1 MADAE
6 EMGETELPR
15 DLRSILAIQGLRAF
29 AYGFA
34 SVLLGVVLAA
44 ARLSDLQVGA
54 VLTAMLAGMAL
65 ASVGVGRWGE
75 RVGRRRLYGSL
86 LAIMGVAG
94 AVFALTSWL
103 PALLLAALSGPLPP
117 DPNRPGPIT
126 SLEQAMIGGGRA
138 RRRGTG
144 LAP

>member
-1 MADAE
+1 MAGADDTQRGFGGATPPN
-6 EMGETELPR
+6 GQTQLPR
-15 DLRSILAIQGLRAF
+15 GIRIILGIQGLRAY

-86 LAIMGVAG
+86 LALMGVAG
-94 AVFALTSWL
+94 AGFALASWF
-103 PALLLAALSGPLPP
+103 PALLLARLSRTLSPVPH
-117 DPNRPGPIT
+117 
-126 SLEQAMIGGGRA
+126 E
-138 RRRGTG
+138 
-144 LAP
+144 